1 MRLIFSGPQGV
12 GKGTQAKII
21 AHYFAIAHISTGDLF
36 REYMTKDTPLARK
49 IQTIINRGEFVNDE
63 ITNDVVR
70 QRLTEADAQPGF
82 ILDGYPRNV
91 GQVRFLDEYLASIRG
106 QIDRVFSLV
115 ASKEH
120 LIQRINKRAQE
131 EGRSDDTETA
141 IVKRLEEFERQTKPV
156 IDVYAQRNLVSTVNA
171 SGNVDDIS
179 KTLVA
184 LIKTQV
190 LSGR

>member
-1 MRLIFSGPQGV
+1 MRLIFIGPQGV
-12 GKGTQAKII
+12 GKGTQAKIV
-21 AHYFAIAHISTGDLF
+21 ANYFSIAHISTGDLF
-36 REYMTKDTPLARK
+36 REFMTKDTALAKK
-49 IQTIINRGEFVNDE
+49 IQTIINRGELVNDQ
-63 ITNDVVR
+63 ITNQAVQ
-70 QRLTEADAQPGF
+70 QRIGEPDAERGF

-91 GQVRFLDEYLASIRG
+91 GQVQFLDQYLASHHA

-115 ASKEH
+115 ASKDH

-141 IVKRLEEFERQTKPV
+141 IVKRLEEFERQTRPV
-156 IDVYAQRNLVSTVNA
+156 IDVYAGRDLVSTVNA

-190 LSGR
+190 LNAK